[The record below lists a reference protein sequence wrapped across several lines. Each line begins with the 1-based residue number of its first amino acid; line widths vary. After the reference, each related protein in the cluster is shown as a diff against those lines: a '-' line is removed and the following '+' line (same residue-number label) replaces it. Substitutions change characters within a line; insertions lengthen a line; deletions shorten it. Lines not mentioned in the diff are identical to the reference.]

1 LTSLDYQPK
10 KWQRSLAKDI
20 FLRIIAVFVLDALGT
35 IGGASIFGINALT
48 AASVAGILAVS
59 IVFQDLARAFLKDG
73 RLTKAEV
80 DAAFSKVAD
89 EE

>member
-1 LTSLDYQPK
+1 
-10 KWQRSLAKDI
+10 LAKDI

-35 IGGASIFGINALT
+35 IGGASIFGIDAIT

-73 RLTKAEV
+73 RLTRAEV
-80 DAAFSKVAD
+80 DEAFSKVAKND
-89 EE
+89 E

>member
-1 LTSLDYQPK
+1 MT
-10 KWQRSLAKDI
+10 KDI

-35 IGGASIFGINALT
+35 IGGASIFGIDAIT
-48 AASVAGILAVS
+48 AASVAGVLAVS

-80 DAAFSKVAD
+80 DTTFSKAAKD
-89 EE
+89 D